1 MSVRLRNFPPVPDIN
16 TAGICTSKCFCS
28 WGSLLTAN
36 WLSQTTYPMFA
47 GLRTFIFQHC
57 VILEIHWQKIWLRQ
71 FLCHWFTSELTMSTQ
86 LFTDKQILKDC
97 NLPKTQS
104 PCLKGSIAIVN
115 WWTFTWTT
123 LVARSV
129 IELFYVS
136 HKILVSQI
144 TYVHY
149 LNIIHLIA
157 LYDQLIG
164 ILSNYSFPLNSTSTL
179 LAIWNN
185 LPVDIR
191 LSPISNTVKRRLKSY
206 LFTWRFLYLTFHPH
220 SPSECRTLR
229 FSLRADRL
237 TSLCIVV
244 VVVVVVVAAPNHVLR
259 GSVST
264 VLTATDAKKIVTVD
278 YVRETT
284 RYANFGA
291 NPLTGGFWANG

>member
-136 HKILVSQI
+136 HHHVQN
-144 TYVHY
+144 TGQPNY
-149 LNIIHLIA
+149 LC
-157 LYDQLIG
+157 
-164 ILSNYSFPLNSTSTL
+164 TL
-179 LAIWNN
+179 FKYY
-185 LPVDIR
+185 
-191 LSPISNTVKRRLKSY
+191 T
-206 LFTWRFLYLTFHPH
+206 PH
-220 SPSECRTLR
+220 RTLW
-229 FSLRADRL
+229 S
-237 TSLCIVV
+237 
-244 VVVVVVVAAPNHVLR
+244 
-259 GSVST
+259 
-264 VLTATDAKKIVTVD
+264 
-278 YVRETT
+278 
-284 RYANFGA
+284 ANRH
-291 NPLTGGFWANG
+291 LEQL